1 MKRSVTVILSLV
13 AVAVG
18 FGVISGSRTLES
30 ACTLNAQTGGGACV
44 SSLPFYALGIALIT
58 TGAVTTVVALS
69 TLIRAMHRRSTH
81 ELTAISTLHPR
92 EVESL
97 REVA

>member
-1 MKRSVTVILSLV
+1 VLSLV
-13 AVAVG
+13 TVAVG
-18 FGVISGSRTLES
+18 FGVMSGSRTLES

-44 SSLPFYALGIALIT
+44 SSLPFYILGIALIV

-69 TLIRAMHRRSTH
+69 TLMRGIRRRSTQK
-81 ELTAISTLHPR
+81 ELSTISTLHPH